1 MVVSE
6 FFEIKI
12 RFDNSNEYNR
22 AHFYADYKDYSIVV
36 DIAEY
41 EVIEGYMPRRQLNMI
56 LGWCALHEDK
66 IMQNWALMTEGLELE
81 QIKGLNK

>member
-12 RFDNSNEYNR
+12 KFDNNNKYNR
-22 AHFYADYKDYSIVV
+22 AHFYAEYKDYSIVV

-41 EVIEGYMPRRQLNMI
+41 KVIEGYMPRRQLNMI
-56 LGWCALHEDK
+56 LGWCALHEDE
-66 IMQNWALMTEGLELE
+66 IMQNWALLTEGLELE
-81 QIKGLNK
+81 QIKGLRK